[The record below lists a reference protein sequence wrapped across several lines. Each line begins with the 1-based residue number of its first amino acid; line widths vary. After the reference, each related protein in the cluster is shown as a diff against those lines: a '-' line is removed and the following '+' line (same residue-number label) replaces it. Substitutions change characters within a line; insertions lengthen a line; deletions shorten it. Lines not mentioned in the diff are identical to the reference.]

1 MEIGEGMREFDE
13 IEKIRKLE
21 GEFRIYKEMGKL
33 RDGKQV
39 RDYVKVHKEEIRE
52 YGVYVPIWCMYPYL
66 PLIISA
72 IAVGV
77 SLFCVLR

>member
-1 MEIGEGMREFDE
+1 MREFDE
-13 IEKIRKLE
+13 IEKIRKLQ
-21 GEFRIYKEMGKL
+21 GEFLIYKEMGKL

-39 RDYVKVHKEEIRE
+39 RDYVKAHKQEIKE